1 MRKNYFIV
9 ILISVTL
16 AVVMSHSRWSEVI
29 DDYFYDLL
37 LEYVPSANTDTPA
50 LAVIAID
57 DHSLSEIKA
66 PLVLWIQHFST
77 LIDALTAAG
86 AKAIIFDVIPAVSLD
101 EFVPGLD
108 SLFMKSINNA
118 KRSGTKI
125 ILGTHLG
132 VLPPL
137 KKFSF
142 VASDIGFI
150 DLQNEN
156 DGVIRK
162 QKLLITMANNPK
174 SRKQSAIR
182 KSLSLIA
189 AMTYSETTKNPK
201 EYVCEQ
207 LKICGDKANEP
218 IIWID
223 YRLNQELVETY
234 SFHSILNQ
242 SLSAD
247 TDKLRQNFKDKV
259 ILLGPTSDKLND
271 IHVTPFNPLL
281 HEKKYTPGIIVHAMA
296 TLSILSSFHLASI
309 SDAFKIWGSIII
321 ALLVAV
327 LVLFT
332 SPLRSIAL
340 LLLSLAICGIL
351 WIKAFSSYIVIPFS
365 PLIFGFI
372 LPTVIAG
379 SYLYAVEYQQLK
391 ILRKYF
397 KSYVS
402 TEVME
407 EIIQHPERVNFD
419 GSIVNV
425 SIMFVD
431 IRNFSTIS
439 EQINPTEVLHG
450 LNTYLAEMTNAI
462 TSANGY
468 VNRYLGDGILA
479 IFGAPNKL
487 PKNGAVAAVEAG
499 LEILKRLEALNKQEL
514 FPGVSKIKIGIGIH
528 TGQAIIGNV
537 GSPEK
542 MDYTIIGDSANL
554 ASRVE
559 SLTKK
564 YNTPLLISDATYEFI
579 KDQMVAK
586 YIDCIKL
593 KGREKKVTIYSI

>member
-1 MRKNYFIV
+1 
-9 ILISVTL
+9 
-16 AVVMSHSRWSEVI
+16 MSHSRWSEVI
-29 DDYFYDLL
+29 DYYFYDLL
-37 LEYVPSANTDTPA
+37 LANIPPANADTPA

-57 DHSLSEIKA
+57 DNSLAEIKA

-77 LIDALTAAG
+77 IIDALTAAG
-86 AKAIIFDVIPAVSLD
+86 AKAIVFDVIPAVSLD

-132 VLPPL
+132 VLSPL

-150 DLQNEN
+150 DLQNET
-156 DGVIRK
+156 DSIIRK
-162 QKLLITMANNPK
+162 QKLLISIENDQD
-174 SRKQSAIR
+174 SREDSVTR
-182 KSLSLIA
+182 KSISLIA
-189 AMTYSETTKNPK
+189 AMTYSETEKNPK
-201 EYVCEQ
+201 EYICKQ
-207 LKICGDKANEP
+207 LKICDDKANEP
-218 IIWID
+218 ITWID
-223 YRLNQELVETY
+223 YRLNKELVEMH

-242 SLSAD
+242 SLSANI
-247 TDKLRQNFKDKV
+247 DKLRLSFKDKV
-259 ILLGPTSDKLND
+259 VLLGPTSDKLND
-271 IHVTPFNPLL
+271 IHVTPFNPLQ
-281 HEKKYTPGIIVHAMA
+281 HESKYTPGIIVHAMA
-296 TLSILSSFHLASI
+296 TLSILSSFHLTSI
-309 SDAFKIWGSIII
+309 SETFKIWGSIII
-321 ALLVAV
+321 ALLVTV

-332 SPLRSIAL
+332 SPLRSITMLFA
-340 LLLSLAICGIL
+340 SLVICGII
-351 WIKAFSSYIVIPFS
+351 WVKAFSLYIVIPFS

-372 LPTVIAG
+372 LPAIIAG
-379 SYLYAVEYQQLK
+379 SYLYAVEYRQLK

-407 EIIQHPERVNFD
+407 EIIEHPERVNFD

-462 TSANGY
+462 TSSNGY

-487 PKNGAVAAVEAG
+487 PENGALAAVAAG
-499 LEILKRLEALNKQEL
+499 LEILKRLEVLNKKEL
-514 FPGVSKIKIGIGIH
+514 FPGVSEIKIGIGIH

-537 GSPEK
+537 GSQEK
-542 MDYTIIGDSANL
+542 MDYTIIGDSVNL

-564 YNTPLLISDATYEFI
+564 YNTPLLISDATYEFV

-593 KGREKKVTIYSI
+593 KGRERKVTIYSI